1 MAEKSIRIFPLG
13 DSAITV
19 EFGNT
24 ISPDLNRRAIALAE
38 HFHNQ
43 PFPGFIEA
51 VPAYASATVFYDVL
65 EVRRQVQ
72 SDATAFEIVEHLIR
86 QAIGGLSVENGSDT
100 RLVEIPVR
108 FDLDGEF
115 DLASVA
121 ERAGLTTAALI
132 DIFTGSTYRVYMLGF
147 LPGFTYMG
155 EVDERIATPRKETP
169 RKLVPAGSVGIAGRQ
184 TGIYSLASP
193 GGWQIIGRTDVALF
207 TPNAAS
213 PALLQAG
220 DQVRFV
226 IAQ

>member
-132 DIFTGSTYRVYMLGF
+132 DIFAASTYRVYMLGF